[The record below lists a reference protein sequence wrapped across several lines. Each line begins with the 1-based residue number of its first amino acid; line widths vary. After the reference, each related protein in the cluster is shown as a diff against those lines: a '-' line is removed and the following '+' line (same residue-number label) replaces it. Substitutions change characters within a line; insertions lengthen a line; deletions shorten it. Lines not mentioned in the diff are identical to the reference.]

1 MTLKIRYVRSGGFA
15 GLVRG
20 STVDVEAL
28 APVASRLVT
37 GLVKTALASGV
48 KPKKTT
54 KAHGVADLR
63 VHDFV
68 IETDDGPLH
77 WSFDDLSLPKAL
89 APLVAFMAKRSK
101 PIPPPE

>member
-1 MTLKIRYVRSGGFA
+1 MTLKISYQRSGGFA

-20 STVDVEAL
+20 ATVDVAAL
-28 APVASRLVT
+28 APAVSRLVT
-37 GLVKTALASGV
+37 RLVRTALAAGV
-48 KPKKTT
+48 KPGKKAKTQ
-54 KAHGVADLR
+54 GVSDLR

-77 WSFDDLSLPKAL
+77 WSFDELSLPKVL

>member
-20 STVDVEAL
+20 ATVDVAAL

-37 GLVKTALASGV
+37 RLVKTAVAAGV
-48 KPKKTT
+48 KPTKTT
-54 KAHGVADLR
+54 KKQGVADLR

-77 WSFDDLSLPKAL
+77 WSFDELSLPKAL

-101 PIPPPE
+101 PIPQPE